1 MSSGGLQLIE
11 MIANRINV
19 LSIGK
24 NRIEQ
29 KNIDFFVKKGFCH
42 TVRPNENIK
51 IISNKLHSII
61 NNNILRKKIEKKN
74 IVRNFSLSGSK
85 NTANLIKRL

>member
-1 MSSGGLQLIE
+1 MSLNCGLQLIE

-29 KNIDFFVKKGFCH
+29 KNIDFFLLKKDF
-42 TVRPNENIK
+42 VILFALIENIK

-61 NNNILRKKIEKKN
+61 NNNILRKKLKK
-74 IVRNFSLSGSK
+74 I
-85 NTANLIKRL
+85 